1 MDCFAP
7 LAMTILRAMAQ
18 HGTPHSQSS
27 SPANGSAEWPPCVL
41 PLPRAHE
48 AAGATGIRRFPR
60 PLWADDSAKP
70 RAHRAAGFTR
80 TSREMV
86 IASGAK
92 QSISPR
98 KERMDCFAALA
109 MTVWL
114 FEI

>member
-1 MDCFAP
+1 MCKSDGFRESAQP
-7 LAMTILRAMAQ
+7 ILRTTGNKSLLAI
-18 HGTPHSQSS
+18 TL
-27 SPANGSAEWPPCVL
+27 ANIVARMERSEI
-41 PLPRAHE
+41 RE
-48 AAGATGIRRFPR
+48 AAGAAGIRHSPR